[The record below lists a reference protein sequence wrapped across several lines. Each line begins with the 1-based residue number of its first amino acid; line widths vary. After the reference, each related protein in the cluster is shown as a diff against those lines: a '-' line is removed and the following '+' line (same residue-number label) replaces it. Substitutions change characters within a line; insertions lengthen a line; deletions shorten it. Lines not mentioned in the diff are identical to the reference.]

1 MAGLAQP
8 VAGRSPVAICRSPRL
23 DRYAGRAWSL
33 SLKAWQE
40 MKEGKTA
47 ALVHRLSG
55 IMLAL
60 FLPLHFWALSQ
71 ALQGEA
77 RLESFLRWTDQP
89 LVKASEWAIVLL
101 LAVHLTGGIRIL
113 MIEFLAWRD
122 WQKNLAASAAAVALA
137 IGLLFALASTAQAQ
151 SSTAQAQSWPQK
163 SVRFIVPFPPGG
175 ATDIAARL
183 LGQKL
188 TEGWGQTVVV
198 ENRGGASGGV
208 GAAEAARAA
217 PDGYTFF
224 FPSGSVMTAN
234 QHIYAKM
241 AYNPE
246 KDFVPVT
253 NVVSGPQVLT
263 VPANSPFKTVKEL
276 IESGRA
282 HPGKLLF
289 GHAGIGSQTH
299 LAAENFV
306 YQAKLDAVAVPY
318 RGEAPGL
325 AALVGG
331 ETHFFVGNVAGS
343 IGFIKGGRLRALG
356 VTSRTEAPQLP
367 GVPPIAEAVPGFENA
382 GWFGI
387 VAPRGTP
394 KEIID
399 KVYRDTKTALQ
410 DPVMKD
416 KLFAQGL
423 APVGNT
429 PEEMG
434 RAMKEETA
442 LWARVVKERK
452 IKVE

>member
-1 MAGLAQP
+1 
-8 VAGRSPVAICRSPRL
+8 
-23 DRYAGRAWSL
+23 
-33 SLKAWQE
+33 
-40 MKEGKTA
+40 MKNF

-55 IMLAL
+55 LALAL
-60 FLPLHFWALSQ
+60 FLPLHFWALGQ

-77 RLESFLRWTDQP
+77 RLESFLRWADQP

-101 LAVHLTGGIRIL
+101 LAVHLSGGVRIL
-113 MIEFLAWRD
+113 MIEFLPWRD
-122 WQKNLAASAAAVALA
+122 WQKTLAAAAAATALA
-137 IGLLFALASTAQAQ
+137 IGLLFAFASTAQAQ
-151 SSTAQAQSWPQK
+151 AWPNK

-175 ATDIAARL
+175 ATDISARL

-188 TEGWGQTVVV
+188 TEIWGQTVVI
-198 ENRGGASGGV
+198 ENRGGAGGGV

-217 PDGYTFF
+217 PDGYTLF

-241 AYNPE
+241 NYDPE

-253 NVVSGPQVLT
+253 NVVSGPQVL
-263 VPANSPFKTVKEL
+263 VVSASSPYKSLKEL
-276 IESGRA
+276 IDA
-282 HPGKLLF
+282 AKAQPGKLTF

-306 YQAKLDAVAVPY
+306 NSAKIDAVAVPY
-318 RGEAPGL
+318 RGEGPGIT
-325 AALVGG
+325 ALVAGD
-331 ETHFFVGNVAGS
+331 TTFFVGNVAAA
-343 IGFIKGGRLRALG
+343 IGFINQGRLRALG
-356 VTSRTEAPQLP
+356 VTSRTEFPQLP
-367 GVPPIAEAVPGFENA
+367 GVPPIAKTLPGFENV

-387 VAPRGTP
+387 VAPAGTP
-394 KEIID
+394 REIIQ
-399 KVYRDTKTALQ
+399 KVYQDTRKALESTELKARFY
-410 DPVMKD
+410 V
-416 KLFAQGL
+416 QGL

-434 RAMKEETA
+434 RAMKEESA